1 MQRMQ
6 GDEVQLYGAIARLEL
21 SHDFVHSTTT
31 KQDVSMRASTAE
43 SARTLAGD
51 ETDTI
56 AFLSVENKE
65 LQDEHD
71 VSTPRICLSI
81 WCNLH
86 AKPRGC
92 VACCL

>member
-21 SHDFVHSTTT
+21 SHDFVHGKTT
-31 KQDVSMRASTAE
+31 KQDVSMGPTQEAGGVRNIT
-43 SARTLAGD
+43 GD

-71 VSTPRICLSI
+71 VSSPRTCA
-81 WCNLH
+81 W
-86 AKPRGC
+86 
-92 VACCL
+92 